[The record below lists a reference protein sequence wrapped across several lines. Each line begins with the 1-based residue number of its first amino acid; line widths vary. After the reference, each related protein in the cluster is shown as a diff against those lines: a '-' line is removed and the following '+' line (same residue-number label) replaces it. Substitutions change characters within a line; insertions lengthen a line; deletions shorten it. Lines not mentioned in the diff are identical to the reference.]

1 MEVQERLDGR
11 LLVLYQDRIIP
22 TQEALPHPG
31 ALRTLNGAHA
41 DGLAD
46 LKRLQ
51 EGVNTYGVQASQRER
66 LGALGVANHGGEEVV
81 VDSLPRNRSTGV
93 RKPPAAPPRQPTPR
107 QKARWDAV
115 QKAQRRGLSLRAIA
129 REMGI
134 SRNTVRKYVVAKSPT
149 MGARGPKVRVVIRS
163 RGALTISLWIS
174 GQVRR
179 AVHLSTGQ
187 PPPGFGG

>member
-22 TQEALPHPG
+22 TQEAPPRPG

-41 DGLAD
+41 GGLAD
-46 LKRLQ
+46 LKSLQ

-149 MGARGPKVRVVIRS
+149 MGANSFLQMHPILEPDRNIIML
-163 RGALTISLWIS
+163 LTL
-174 GQVRR
+174 GF
-179 AVHLSTGQ
+179 
-187 PPPGFGG
+187 FGGGLYRRLW